1 MGNKKA
7 MGPHYRFTRWYGD
20 LAKRFGVS
28 ELIGRLAAVLIL
40 HRGKEI
46 SLQELADWTEY
57 SLSAVSQT
65 IDTFVRMGFAE
76 RRKRKGD
83 RRAFFCTRQSLP
95 EVMHFFIKLIAEE
108 EIHPSIQELQ
118 KELNEA
124 KTEAKS
130 ADKEK
135 KEELN
140 EKIATLE
147 NLLEEA
153 SRMERYMAD
162 LLAVKLPKPGE

>member
-1 MGNKKA
+1 MS
-7 MGPHYRFTRWYGD
+7 PQYRFIRWYGD
-20 LAKRFGVS
+20 LAKRFGLS
-28 ELIGRLAAVLIL
+28 ELIGRLGAVLIL

-65 IDTFVRMGFAE
+65 VDTFVRMGMAE

-95 EVMHFFIKLIAEE
+95 EVMHFFIKLIADE
-108 EIHPSIQELQ
+108 EIQPSIQELQ
-118 KELNEA
+118 KEISEA
-124 KTEAKS
+124 GSEAKS
-130 ADKEK
+130 ADKER

-140 EKIATLE
+140 EKIMTLE
-147 NLLEEA
+147 NLLEEVI
-153 SRMERYMAD
+153 RMERYMAD
-162 LLAVKLPKPGE
+162 LLAVELPKPVE